1 MKIPQTQTRSLSL
14 VFESVDDD
22 DRLMNFSFS
31 SEYPADRSWGTE
43 ILEHNPNS
51 ANFERIKSLQFLWN
65 HDQDK
70 VLGKVMDAYIGADRR
85 GHCQIKWSGRE
96 ETQKY
101 RQDVIDGILEN
112 ISFCYTIDKVVERD
126 KKFYVTE
133 WTPLEISLV
142 SVPVDFTVGI
152 GRSIDFINP
161 SSETTVEVET
171 DGQIRS
177 HKVPRSRT
185 MKTTTSET
193 PEQEDLDLEKVRSEA
208 VTLERDRITAIN
220 ALCDTHNRPE
230 LAPDLI
236 RENRSLDYVR
246 SKILDEI
253 KNNPQQPVAQTPAN
267 PLGLRNKEQKQY
279 SLLRAIEAAASGDW
293 SKAGFEREC
302 SVELAKRSGLG
313 APKGFLMP
321 VRDLNVG
328 QRAPYQTGVPTF
340 GGNTVETE
348 LMSQNFID
356 LLRNKSMVM
365 KLGATMLSGMQGNV
379 AIPTATGA
387 ATAYWVAENGAI
399 TQSEGTFG
407 QLAATPKTIAARS
420 QWSRQMIQQS
430 SVDIEQFI
438 RRDFA
443 QIIALGID
451 LAAIAGTG
459 TGNQP
464 RGILNTPGIGSV
476 ALGAN
481 GGQPTWQSII
491 QLETEIAQDNADL
504 GSMAYLTNAKA
515 RGKLKGTLKNPTGVS
530 EYIWQDTNISN
541 GVGAMNGYKAAS
553 SNQISSTLAKGT
565 GTNLSAIIFG
575 CWNQIICF
583 EWGVLDLLV
592 NPFGAGYNSG
602 AVDIRAMQT
611 VDILTRYAEAFSA
624 ITDCITV

>member
-43 ILEHNPNS
+43 ILEHNPSS

-96 ETQKY
+96 EAQKY

-112 ISFCYTIDKVVERD
+112 ISFRYTIDKVVERD
-126 KKFYVTE
+126 KKFFVTN

-152 GRSIDFINP
+152 GRSLNP
-161 SSETTVEVET
+161 SSETTIEVKSQE
-171 DGQIRS
+171 S
-177 HKVPRSRT
+177 KVKSL
-185 MKTTTSET
+185 TSIAMEDVLDK
-193 PEQEDLDLEKVRSEA
+193 DLDKVRSEA
-208 VTLERDRITAIN
+208 VALERDRIAAIN
-220 ALCDTHNRPE
+220 ALCEKHNLTNLVR
-230 LAPDLI
+230 DLVT
-236 RENRSLDYVR
+236 EGRSLEYAR
-246 SKILDEI
+246 SKVLEEI
-253 KNNPQQPVAQTPAN
+253 ANNVQKPVAVGAAN
-267 PLGLRNKEQKQY
+267 PLGLNKQEQKRY
-279 SLLRAIEAAASGDW
+279 SMMAAINAAITNDW
-293 SKAGFEREC
+293 SKAGFEKEC
-302 SVELAKRSGLG
+302 SVELAKRSGIE
-313 APKGFLMP
+313 PKGFLMP
-321 VRDLNVG
+321 VRDLHVE
-328 QRAPYQTGVPTF
+328 QRAPFQTGVPTF
-340 GGNTVETE
+340 GGNLVETD

-365 KLGATMLSGMQGNV
+365 QLGAIMLSGMQGNA

-387 ATAYWVAENGAI
+387 ATAYWVAENGTI

-407 QLAATPKTIAARS
+407 QIPLTPKTIAARS
-420 QWSRQMIQQS
+420 QWSRQMMQQS
-430 SVDIEQFI
+430 SIDVEQFA

-443 QIIALGID
+443 AIIALGID

-459 TGNQP
+459 AANQP

-481 GGQPTWQSII
+481 GAVPTWASII
-491 QLETEIAQDNADL
+491 QLETEVAQDNADQ

-515 RGKLKGTLKNPTGVS
+515 RGKLKGTLKNATGVS

-541 GVGAMNGYKAAS
+541 GMGAMNGYKAAA
-553 SNQISSTLAKGT
+553 SNQVASNLTKGT

-575 CWNQIICF
+575 CWNQLICA
-583 EWGVLDLLV
+583 EWGVLDILV

-611 VDILTRYAEAFSA
+611 VDIAVRYAECFAA
-624 ITDCITV
+624 VTDCITV